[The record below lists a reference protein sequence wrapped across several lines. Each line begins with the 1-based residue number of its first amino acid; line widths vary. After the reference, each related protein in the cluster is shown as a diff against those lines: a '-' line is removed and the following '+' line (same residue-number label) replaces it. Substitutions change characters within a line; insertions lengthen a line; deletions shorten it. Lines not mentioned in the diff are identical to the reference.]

1 MDNKLSQEV
10 VRNQIYSYGSR
21 MKILMLSWE
30 YPPNIV
36 GGLSRHVYGLS
47 VQLAELGH
55 EVHVVTAGNGNL
67 PGFEIIKGVKVHRV
81 LPLNYEDHDFLTWI
95 AGLNLA
101 IAFMAEKLAEEMTF
115 DLIHAHDWLVGSSA
129 IILKETL
136 AIPLLTTI
144 HATEH
149 GRHNGIHT
157 EMQKFIHDK
166 EAQLIAESDQLIVC
180 SDFMREQL
188 LSLFQPQL
196 EKIAVITNG
205 IDPIDVNVEP
215 EELFPFIK
223 NKKYVF
229 SVGRIVKE
237 KGFETIIEAAK
248 IAKKKDIDIYF
259 IIAGKGPMLE
269 RYRQMVTEQQ
279 LEHYIAFI
287 GFVTEIERNA
297 LLKRCEIAVF
307 PSLYE
312 PFGIVALEAMILA
325 RPTIVSNTGGL
336 KGIVNQKQT
345 GLLMNPGDANNLIEN
360 IELLLHNPQKGNE
373 MGIKGKQR
381 VTSLYGWKRIA
392 LQTVQV
398 IEDTLINIKVMSN
411 EENETLN
418 TLKKHTSISF

>member
-55 EVHVVTAGNGNL
+55 EVHVVTAGNGSL

-157 EMQKFIHDK
+157 EMQRFIHDK

-188 LSLFQPQL
+188 LSLFQPQH
-196 EKIAVITNG
+196 EKIAVIANG
-205 IDPIDVNVEP
+205 IDPIDVSVEP

-373 MGIKGKQR
+373 MGIKGKQM